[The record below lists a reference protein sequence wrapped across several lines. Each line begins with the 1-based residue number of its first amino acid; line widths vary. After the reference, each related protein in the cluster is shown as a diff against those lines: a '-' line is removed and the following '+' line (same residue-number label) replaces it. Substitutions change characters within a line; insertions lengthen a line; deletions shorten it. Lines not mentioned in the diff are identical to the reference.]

1 VLDIFAQYEK
11 TMIMIAVFF
20 IRLSNVKGVA
30 IEFSHMHPN
39 DMFRVAMFDK

>member
-1 VLDIFAQYEK
+1 VLEIFAQYEK
-11 TMIMIAVFF
+11 TMIMIAVFS

-39 DMFRVAMFDK
+39 DMACVAMFNE